1 MAITKERAAELADL
15 LPDEL
20 SCTNARERL
29 MCVLT
34 MLRALTDAS
43 HTLSNA
49 DLRLVFEQHFGPN
62 SAPSEN
68 TLAADVR
75 ALKSC
80 AWLDL
85 ELHITPSG
93 YWCERT
99 QLTPPKVRMLLNA
112 VQSSRFLT
120 VAQSAELQEDLLS
133 LVSRHQEDDLA
144 GQVLVDQ
151 RVRKTYQQV
160 FNTIDAV
167 TRAINRGR
175 KIEFVYSYSDFA
187 GKAHPLEGD
196 NGKATR
202 IETPIALYFAEGN
215 YYVETYTSAPWRHG
229 IEVTMSRADRM
240 IETRVSSEEA
250 DRGRKVYDLRR
261 SAQRRL
267 GEGFSMVSGPMR
279 RIFLRVRSDAT
290 NVLFDRFGF
299 GLRFALF
306 EGQQGDPA
314 ATSLTLLKVPQAF
327 TFFRWLSS
335 AGQGIVMV
343 EPPSEL
349 VLASGPWAK
358 ALRGVSRDELID
370 DHRHMVQGFLDY
382 LDRARAPYLE

>member
-1 MAITKERAAELADL
+1 MAITKERAIELADL

-20 SCTNARERL
+20 SCANARERL

-49 DLRLVFEQHFGPN
+49 DLRLIFEQRFGPT
-62 SAPSEN
+62 SIPSEN
-68 TLAADVR
+68 TLAADIR

-80 AWLDL
+80 KWLDL
-85 ELHITPSG
+85 KLHTTPSG

-112 VQSSRFLT
+112 VQASRFLT
-120 VAQSAELQEDLLS
+120 VSQSAELQEDLFA

-160 FNTIDAV
+160 FDTIDAV
-167 TRAINRGR
+167 TRAINRGH

-187 GKAHPLEGD
+187 GKAHPLEGE
-196 NGKATR
+196 NGEALR
-202 IETPIALYFAEGN
+202 VETPIALYFAEGN
-215 YYVETYTSAPWRHG
+215 YYVETYTPTPWRHG
-229 IEVTMSRADRM
+229 IEVTISRADRM
-240 IETRVSSEEA
+240 LDTRLSDEEA
-250 DRGRKVYDLRR
+250 DRGRKVYDLKR
-261 SAQRRL
+261 SAQRRM
-267 GEGFSMVSGPMR
+267 GEGFDMVSGPAR

-306 EGQQGDPA
+306 EGRRDDPA
-314 ATSLTLLKVPQAF
+314 ATALTFLKVPQAF
-327 TFFRWLSS
+327 TFYRWLSS
-335 AGQGIVMV
+335 AGEGIVMV
-343 EPPSEL
+343 EPPGVL
-349 VLASGPWAK
+349 VLSSGPWAR
-358 ALRGVSRDELID
+358 ALRGVSRDELLD
-370 DHRHMVQGFLDY
+370 DHRHMVRGFLDY
-382 LDRARAPYLE
+382 LDRARAPYLG